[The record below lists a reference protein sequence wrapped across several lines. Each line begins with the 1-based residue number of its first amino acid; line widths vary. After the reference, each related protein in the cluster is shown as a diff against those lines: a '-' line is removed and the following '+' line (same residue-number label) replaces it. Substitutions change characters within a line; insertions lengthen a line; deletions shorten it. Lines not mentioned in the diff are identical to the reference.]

1 MNPTNPKKRYNPE
14 FKAQAIELLALGRP
28 VAENAAAEDLRSL
41 RRENSLIKTEN
52 DILKKAA
59 VMLGTKL
66 QLHYGR

>member
-1 MNPTNPKKRYNPE
+1 MNPIKPKKRYNPE

-28 VAENAAAEDLRSL
+28 VAELAAADDL
-41 RRENSLIKTEN
+41 RRENSLLKAEN

-59 VMLGTKL
+59 VILGIKP